1 MRAKLAKEAVSA
13 LWGFLFPAGCL
24 LCAAPPS
31 AATNDYL
38 CPGCAADLQNN
49 SHACSICALPMNK
62 QVPAVLCAECLKSP
76 PVFDEC
82 LSAFVYAQPLEWMIQ
97 QLKFNEKLSY
107 VPLLSSLMLA
117 YLQARLP
124 EGFSADAAIPMPLH
138 PKRLKQRGFNQSL
151 LLLKPVA
158 AEMNIPIDVSSCQR
172 VRDTPHQTGKTARQR
187 RQNIKGAFQFDNQKN
202 YKHVII
208 FDDVITTGSSV
219 SELSKALKRSG
230 VEKVDV
236 WSLARAGKY

>member
-1 MRAKLAKEAVSA
+1 MRAKLPKEGIHL
-13 LWGFLFPAGCL
+13 LWEFLFPASCL

-31 AATNDYL
+31 AETKHYL
-38 CPGCAADLQNN
+38 CRHCLADLQNN
-49 SHACSICALPMNK
+49 SHACSLCGLPMNK
-62 QVPAVLCAECLKSP
+62 QSPVALCAECLKSP

-117 YLQARLP
+117 YLQSRLA
-124 EGFSADAAIPMPLH
+124 ENFIADVIIPMPLH
-138 PKRLKQRGFNQSL
+138 PKRLKDRGFNQSL
-151 LLLKPVA
+151 LLLEPVA
-158 AEMNIPIDVSSCQR
+158 REMNIPIDSSSCQR

-187 RQNIKGAFQFDNQKN
+187 RQNIKGAFRFDNQQG
-202 YKHVII
+202 YKRVVI

-219 SELSKALKRSG
+219 GELSKVLRRSG
-230 VEKVDV
+230 VKRVDV
-236 WSLARAGKY
+236 WSLARAGK